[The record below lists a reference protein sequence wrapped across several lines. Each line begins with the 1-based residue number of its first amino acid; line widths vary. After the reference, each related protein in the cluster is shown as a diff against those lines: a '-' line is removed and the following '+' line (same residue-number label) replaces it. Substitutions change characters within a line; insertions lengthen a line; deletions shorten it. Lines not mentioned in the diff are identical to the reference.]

1 MKTTYFVTALLLI
14 AAAVCSA
21 EIRTW
26 TDTQGR
32 SMEAEFIRVDGEK
45 VSFQK
50 PDGMRY
56 GFPLAQLSQADQDY
70 IKSLNEPDSNAG
82 SEAAP
87 TLAESELA
95 EWLDKN
101 LVAVD
106 GKKVARLRESHLPQA
121 EYIAIYYSASWC
133 PPCRKFTPLLVDFY
147 NEKRAKHDNFELV
160 YVSSDSSEEAQEKYM
175 LDDKMPWP
183 AVKFSKA
190 KDNIARQYAGS
201 GIPCLVLLDRQ
212 GNILKHSYVDGKYV
226 GPSVVMNELGN
237 LLGK

>member
-1 MKTTYFVTALLLI
+1 MKTTYFATALLLI
-14 AAAVCSA
+14 VSAACSA
-21 EIRTW
+21 DIRTW

-32 SMEAEFIRVDGEK
+32 SMEAEFVRVDGDK

-56 GFPLAQLSQADQDY
+56 GFPLAQLSQADKDY
-70 IKSLNEPDSNAG
+70 IKSLNESDSNAG
-82 SEAAP
+82 SGAAA
-87 TLAESELA
+87 LEQSELA
-95 EWLDKN
+95 EWLEQN
-101 LVAVD
+101 LVGVD

-133 PPCRKFTPLLVDFY
+133 PPCRKFTPVLVDFY

-160 YVSSDSSEEAQEKYM
+160 YVSSDNTEEAQEKYM

-190 KDNIARQYAGS
+190 KEKVAKQYAGS
-201 GIPCLVLLDRQ
+201 GIPCLVILDRQ
-212 GNILKHSYVDGKYV
+212 GNVLKHSYVDGKYV
-226 GPSVVMNELGN
+226 GPTVVMNELGK